1 MPDID
6 VKPRSRVVTDGIE
19 ATTSRGML
27 RAVGMGDEDWEK
39 PQIGIASS
47 WNEITPCNLSLDRLA
62 QGAKEGVHSGGGYP
76 LQFGTISVS
85 DGISMG
91 HEGMHFSLVS
101 REVIAD
107 SVETVVNAERLDGTV
122 LLAGCDK
129 SLPGMLMAAARL
141 DLASVFLYAGSVMPG
156 YVKQADG
163 TMKEVTIIDSFEG
176 VGACK
181 AGTMSEEELKKIE
194 CAIVPGEGACGGMYT
209 ANTMASVAEALGMSL
224 PGSAAPPSADRR
236 RDYYAHR
243 SGEAVVNMLRHGI
256 TARQILTK
264 EAFENAIAV
273 AMALGGST
281 NVVLHLLAIAHEAEV
296 ELSLDDFNRIG
307 SKVPHL
313 ADMKPFGKYVMVDV
327 DRNGGI
333 PVIMKALLDAGLLH
347 GDVMTVTGKTLAENL
362 AEIDPPA
369 LDGEVFRTLD
379 NPIHATGG
387 LTILQGSFAPEGAVV
402 KTAGFDAE
410 VFEGPARVFD
420 RERAAM
426 DALTEGQIQKG
437 DVVVIRYEGPKG
449 GPGMREMLAITA
461 AIKGAGLG
469 KDVLLLTDGRFSGG
483 TTGLCIGHIAPEAVD
498 AGPVAFVRD
507 GDRIRVDIAAR
518 SLDLLVDDAELEAR
532 EQAGPRC
539 PRATPAESSR
549 SSRSSSSPPPRARSR
564 ASVDTRTIATSPG
577 KEHLMPTEATP
588 LSAAAGARRTPEI
601 LTGSGAVLRTLEH
614 LGITDVFGLPG
625 GAIIPFYDELMA
637 STTIRHVLVRHEQGA
652 GHAAEGYASA
662 SGKVGVAI
670 ATSGPGATNLVTAIA
685 DAYMDS
691 VPFIAITGQVFSTLM
706 GTDAFQEADIVG
718 ITMPITKHSFLVT
731 DPADVPATLAAAH
744 LIATTGRPG
753 PVLVDI
759 TKDAQQKSAPYVWP
773 PKIDLPGYRPVTKA
787 HGKQIAAAAQ
797 LLAEA
802 ERPVLYVGGGVVRSG
817 ATAELLRFAEA
828 TGAPV
833 VTTLMARGAFPDSH
847 PQHLGM
853 PGMHGTVPAVLGLQ
867 DSDLII
873 ALGARFDDRVTG
885 KADEF
890 APNAKVVHVD
900 IDPAEIS
907 KIRFADVPIVG
918 DAREVLVD
926 LLDAWNGVPADERA
940 STADWWTKLDQL
952 RTDFPLGYA
961 EPTDGLLAPQAIIR
975 RIGELSGPRPC
986 TPPVSVSTRCGRRS
1000 SSSTSGRT
1008 PG

>member
-27 RAVGMGDEDWEK
+27 RAVGMGDADWDK

-163 TMKEVTIIDSFEG
+163 SFKEVTIIDSFEG

-181 AGTMSEEELKKIE
+181 AGTMTEAELKEIE

-243 SGEAVVNMLRHGI
+243 SGEAVVNMLRLGL

-264 EAFENAIAV
+264 EAFENAITV

-362 AEIDPPA
+362 AEIDPPE
-369 LDGEVFRTLD
+369 LDGEVFRKLD
-379 NPIHATGG
+379 NPIHTTGG
-387 LTILQGSFAPEGAVV
+387 LTILKGSFAPDGAVV
-402 KTAGFDAE
+402 KTAGFDAA

-426 DALTEGQIQKG
+426 DALTEGRIQKG

-532 EQAGPRC
+532 REGWAPL
-539 PRATPAESSR
+539 
-549 SSRSSSSPPPRARSR
+549 PPRY
-564 ASVDTRTIATSPG
+564 TRGVLA
-577 KEHLMPTEATP
+577 KFAKLVQ
-588 LSAAAGARRTPEI
+588 SAAK
-601 LTGSGAVLRTLEH
+601 GAV
-614 LGITDVFGLPG
+614 
-625 GAIIPFYDELMA
+625 
-637 STTIRHVLVRHEQGA
+637 
-652 GHAAEGYASA
+652 
-662 SGKVGVAI
+662 
-670 ATSGPGATNLVTAIA
+670 
-685 DAYMDS
+685 
-691 VPFIAITGQVFSTLM
+691 TG
-706 GTDAFQEADIVG
+706 
-718 ITMPITKHSFLVT
+718 
-731 DPADVPATLAAAH
+731 
-744 LIATTGRPG
+744 
-753 PVLVDI
+753 
-759 TKDAQQKSAPYVWP
+759 
-773 PKIDLPGYRPVTKA
+773 
-787 HGKQIAAAAQ
+787 
-797 LLAEA
+797 
-802 ERPVLYVGGGVVRSG
+802 
-817 ATAELLRFAEA
+817 
-828 TGAPV
+828 
-833 VTTLMARGAFPDSH
+833 
-847 PQHLGM
+847 
-853 PGMHGTVPAVLGLQ
+853 
-867 DSDLII
+867 
-873 ALGARFDDRVTG
+873 
-885 KADEF
+885 
-890 APNAKVVHVD
+890 
-900 IDPAEIS
+900 
-907 KIRFADVPIVG
+907 
-918 DAREVLVD
+918 
-926 LLDAWNGVPADERA
+926 
-940 STADWWTKLDQL
+940 
-952 RTDFPLGYA
+952 
-961 EPTDGLLAPQAIIR
+961 
-975 RIGELSGPRPC
+975 
-986 TPPVSVSTRCGRRS
+986 
-1000 SSSTSGRT
+1000 
-1008 PG
+1008 